1 MTAFARRPEVLA
13 GAEGVARIIKG
24 DARSEADLRNFAKG
38 LDAIIVILNPPS
50 VTKPTTLQ
58 TEAAT
63 NLIRAIEAEGPKR
76 IVWTS
81 STGLDATRPQ
91 PLAAIF
97 ERIARN
103 FYVDLGRAERVV
115 MGSNADW
122 TIARSV
128 GLTNKPPTGRIRYS
142 FGARVTPSGPYFFSR
157 ADLATALVE
166 LVTDP
171 RASRLIVSLSRA
183 PGRVHRRAAANAA
196 IANEAGGRGGQ
207 TSGPS

>member
-1 MTAFARRPEVLA
+1 MTALARRPEVLA

-50 VTKPTTLQ
+50 ITKPTTLQ

-103 FYVDLGRAERVV
+103 FYVDLGRAERIV
-115 MGSNADW
+115 MASNADW

-128 GLTNKPPTGRIRYS
+128 GLTNKPATGRIRYS

-166 LVTDP
+166 LVADP
-171 RASRLIVSLSRA
+171 RAVRSMVSVSRA
-183 PGRVHRRAAANAA
+183 PGRARRRAAANAP
-196 IANEAGGRGGQ
+196 IANVAGGRGGE